1 MNESYPA
8 SSRRWRATAVLGGI
22 AASALV
28 VSGCTASTSGEA
40 DGGGDVTTIT
50 VATAAVP
57 QFDDIR
63 ELSKQFEDE
72 NPDVKVEYVNLPE
85 DQLRD
90 QLTQGVATGSS
101 PFDVVSIGPLEV
113 PLWAQ
118 NGWLAPVD
126 DYLADDSDF
135 DKDDIIP
142 AVLNGLTMNDA
153 LYGVPISAESS
164 MLMYRADLFEAAGIE
179 MPANPTW
186 DDVASM
192 AEQIQDPAQ
201 DLAGICLRG
210 DASWGASM
218 AALNPILNSYGAV
231 WYDED
236 WQPQLS
242 SPEAVAAIDSYLN
255 LQRNYGI
262 PGSSTAGFPECLTAF
277 TQGNAAMWFDAT
289 SAGASVENPEISSVV
304 GKVGYAPAPV
314 DAWDGNGWLWSW
326 NLAITS
332 TSKKQDAA
340 WKYLSF
346 FGSKEYVQL
355 VGEELGWERAPSAT
369 RASTYEIQEY
379 LDAAPFAETS
389 LAMVDK
395 ADPTSHPLQTPYD
408 GILFLLLPSYQ
419 DFGTQVAKEV
429 SAAITSG
436 ASAESV
442 GAAADAIL
450 ERFAED
456 NREWADGE

>member
-1 MNESYPA
+1 MTKSSPA
-8 SSRRWRATAVLGGI
+8 ALRRYRAVAVVGGI
-22 AASALV
+22 AASALA
-28 VSGCTASTSGEA
+28 VSGCTASTSTPDSS
-40 DGGGDVTTIT
+40 DGVTTIT

-63 ELSKQFEDE
+63 ELTPQFEE
-72 NPDVKVEYVNLPE
+72 AYPDVKVEYVNLPE

-118 NGWLAPVD
+118 NEWLAPID
-126 DYLADDSDF
+126 DYLAEDTEF
-135 DKDDIIP
+135 DEGDIIP
-142 AVLNGLTMNDA
+142 AVASGLTLNDQQYA
-153 LYGVPISAESS
+153 VPISAESS
-164 MLMYRADLFEAAGIE
+164 MLMYRQDLFDAAGLQ
-179 MPANPTW
+179 MPEKPTW
-186 DDVASM
+186 ADVAQL
-192 AEQIQDPAQ
+192 AEQIQDPSQ
-201 DLAGICLRG
+201 NLAGICLRG

-218 AALNPILNSYGAV
+218 AALNPMINAFGGI

-236 WQPQLS
+236 WNPQLS
-242 SPEAVAAIDSYLN
+242 SPESVAAIDAYLN
-255 LQRNYGI
+255 LQRNYGV

-277 TQGNAAMWFDAT
+277 TQGQAAMWFDAT
-289 SAGASVENPEISSVV
+289 SAGASVENPEVSSVV
-304 GKVGYAPAPV
+304 GQVGYAPAPV
-314 DAWDGNGWLWSW
+314 DSWDGNGWLWSW

-332 TSKKQDAA
+332 TSEKQDAA

-346 FGSKEYVQL
+346 FGSKDYVKL

-369 RASTYEIQEY
+369 RASTYQIPEY
-379 LDAAPFAETS
+379 MEAAPFAQTS
-389 LAMVDK
+389 LDMVDL
-395 ADPTSHPLQTPYD
+395 ADPTQHPSETPYD
-408 GILFLLLPSYQ
+408 GILFLLLPAYQ

-429 SAAITSG
+429 SDAITSG
-436 ASAESV
+436 ASGAEV

-450 ERFAED
+450 ARFAED

>member
-1 MNESYPA
+1 MTESHPA
-8 SSRRWRATAVLGGI
+8 MLRRLRAGAVIGSI
-22 AASALV
+22 AAAALAI
-28 VSGCTASTSGEA
+28 SGCTASTAAPESE
-40 DGGGDVTTIT
+40 DGVTTIT

-63 ELSKQFEDE
+63 ELTSEFEDA
-72 NPDVKVEYVNLPE
+72 NPDIKVEYVNLPE

-118 NGWLAPVD
+118 NGWLAPLD
-126 DYLADDSDF
+126 TYLQEDTDF
-135 DKDDIIP
+135 DEGDIIP
-142 AVLNGLTMNDA
+142 AVLSGLTLDDQ

-164 MLMYRADLFEAAGIE
+164 MLMYRQDLFDAAGIQ
-179 MPANPTW
+179 MPSNPTW
-186 DDVASM
+186 DDVA
-192 AEQIQDPAQ
+192 AIAAQIQDPSQ
-201 DLAGICLRG
+201 NLAGICLRG

-218 AALNPILNSYGAV
+218 AALNPIINAFGGV
-231 WYDED
+231 WYDQD
-236 WQPQLS
+236 WKPQLS
-242 SPEAVAAIDSYLN
+242 SPESVAAIDAYLN
-255 LQRNYGI
+255 LQRNFGV

-289 SAGASVENPEISSVV
+289 SAGASVENPETSSVV

-314 DAWDGNGWLWSW
+314 ESWDGNGWLWSW

-332 TSKKQDAA
+332 TSEKQDAA

-346 FGSKEYVQL
+346 FGSKDYVKL
-355 VGEELGWERAPSAT
+355 VGEQLGWERAPSAT
-369 RASTYEIQEY
+369 RASTYEIPEY
-379 LDAAPFAETS
+379 MDAAPFAQTS
-389 LAMVDK
+389 LDMVDL
-395 ADPTSHPLQTPYD
+395 ADPTSHPSETPYD

-429 SAAITSG
+429 SGAITSG
-436 ASAESV
+436 ASGADV
-442 GAAADAIL
+442 AAAADAIL
-450 ERFAED
+450 ERFADD

>member
-1 MNESYPA
+1 MIESHSA
-8 SSRRWRATAVLGGI
+8 KTRRWRAGAVIGTA
-22 AASALV
+22 AASALAI
-28 VSGCTASTSGEA
+28 SGCTASTSAPESS
-40 DGGGDVTTIT
+40 DGTTTIT

-63 ELSKQFEDE
+63 ELTSEFEKQ
-72 NPDVKVEYVNLPE
+72 NPDITVEYVNLPE

-113 PLWAQ
+113 PIWAQ
-118 NGWLAPVD
+118 NGWLAPIDAYV
-126 DYLADDSDF
+126 AQDSEF
-135 DKDDIIP
+135 DESDIVP
-142 AVLNGLTMNDA
+142 AVLNGLKHNDE

-164 MLMYRADLFEAAGIE
+164 MLMYRADLFEAAGLK

-186 DDVASM
+186 DDVVSLADKV
-192 AEQIQDPAQ
+192 QDTSNN
-201 DLAGICLRG
+201 LAGICMRG
-210 DASWGASM
+210 DASWGASV
-218 AALNPILNSYGAV
+218 AALNPIINAYGGV

-236 WQPQLS
+236 WAPQLS
-242 SPEAVAAIDSYLN
+242 SPEAVKAIDTYLN

-262 PGSSTAGFPECLTAF
+262 PGTSTAGFPECLTAF
-277 TQGNAAMWFDAT
+277 TQGDAAMWFDAT
-289 SAGASVENPEISSVV
+289 SAAASVENPETSSVV

-332 TSKKQDAA
+332 TSKNQDAA
-340 WKYLSF
+340 WKYLAF
-346 FGSKEYVQL
+346 FGSKDYVKL
-355 VGEELGWERAPSAT
+355 VGEQLGWERAPAAT
-369 RASTYEIQEY
+369 RASTYDIPEY
-379 LDAAPFAETS
+379 LAAAPFAETT

-395 ADPTSHPLQTPYD
+395 ADPTDHPAPTPYD

-436 ASAESV
+436 ASGAEVAS
-442 GAAADAIL
+442 AADGIL
-450 ERFAED
+450 TRFASD
-456 NREWADGE
+456 NRDWVDGE

>member
-1 MNESYPA
+1 MTQSHTA
-8 SSRRWRATAVLGGI
+8 KLRRWRTG
-22 AASALV
+22 AAISSVAAAALAI
-28 VSGCTASTSGEA
+28 SGCTASTTPNNGE
-40 DGGGDVTTIT
+40 DGVTTIT

-63 ELSKQFEDE
+63 ELTSEFEAA

-118 NGWLAPVD
+118 NGWLAPLD
-126 DYLADDSDF
+126 TYLEGDTEF
-135 DKDDIIP
+135 DEGDIVP
-142 AVLNGLTMNDA
+142 AVLSGLTLDDQ

-164 MLMYRADLFEAAGIE
+164 MLMYRKDLFDAAGLE
-179 MPANPTW
+179 MPEKPTW
-186 DDVASM
+186 DDVTQL
-192 AEQIQDPAQ
+192 AEQIQDPSQ
-201 DLAGICLRG
+201 NLAGICMRG
-210 DASWGASM
+210 DASWGAAM
-218 AALNPILNSYGAV
+218 AALNPMINAYGGV

-236 WQPQLS
+236 WTPQLS

-255 LQRNYGI
+255 LQRNYGV
-262 PGSSTAGFPECLTAF
+262 PGASSNGFPECLTAF

-289 SAGASVENPEISSVV
+289 SAGSSVENPDTSAVV

-314 DAWDGNGWLWSW
+314 ESWDGNGWLWSW
-326 NLAITS
+326 NLSITS
-332 TSKKQDAA
+332 TSEKQDAA
-340 WKYLSF
+340 WKYLAF
-346 FGSKEYVQL
+346 FGSKDYVQL
-355 VGEELGWERAPSAT
+355 VGEQLGWERAPSAT
-369 RASTYEIQEY
+369 RESTYEIPEY
-379 LDAAPFAETS
+379 MAAAPFAQTS
-389 LAMVDK
+389 LDMVDL
-395 ADPTSHPLQTPYD
+395 ADPTSHPSPAPYD

-436 ASAESV
+436 ASGADV
-442 GAAADAIL
+442 AAAADAIL
-450 ERFAED
+450 ERFADD
-456 NREWADGE
+456 NREWAAGE

>member
-1 MNESYPA
+1 MTRSYPA
-8 SSRRWRATAVLGGI
+8 TSRRWRTGAAIGSIAV
-22 AASALV
+22 SALA
-28 VSGCTASTSGEA
+28 VSGCTASTTTPDSG
-40 DGGGDVTTIT
+40 DGVTTIT

-63 ELSKQFEDE
+63 ELTAQFEKA

-113 PLWAQ
+113 PLWTQ
-118 NGWLAPVD
+118 SGWLAPLDKYLQD
-126 DYLADDSDF
+126 DTDF
-135 DKDDIIP
+135 DESDIVP
-142 AVLNGLTMNDA
+142 AVLSGLTVDDQ

-164 MLMYRADLFEAAGIE
+164 MLMYRKDLFDAAGLE

-186 DDVASM
+186 ADVTSLAG
-192 AEQIQDPAQ
+192 QIQDTSQ
-201 DLAGICLRG
+201 NLAGICMRG
-210 DASWGASM
+210 DASWGASV
-218 AALNPILNSYGAV
+218 AALNPIINAYGGV
-231 WYDED
+231 WYDDD
-236 WQPQLS
+236 WKPQLS
-242 SPEAVAAIDSYLN
+242 SPEAVAAIDAYLN
-255 LQRNYGI
+255 LQRNFGV
-262 PGSSTAGFPECLTAF
+262 PGASTNGFPECLTAF

-289 SAGASVENPEISSVV
+289 SAGASVENPETSAVV

-314 DAWDGNGWLWSW
+314 DKWDGNGWLWSW
-326 NLAITS
+326 NLSITA

-369 RASTYEIQEY
+369 RQSTYEIPEY
-379 LDAAPFAETS
+379 MAAAPFAQTS
-389 LAMVDK
+389 LDMVDL
-395 ADPTSHPLQTPYD
+395 ADPTSHPSVTPYD

-429 SAAITSG
+429 SGAITSG
-436 ASAESV
+436 ASGAEV
-442 GAAADAIL
+442 AAAADAIL
-450 ERFAED
+450 ERFAAD

>member
-1 MNESYPA
+1 MTKSHPA
-8 SSRRWRATAVLGGI
+8 PLRRWRTGAVIGSI
-22 AASALV
+22 AASTLAI
-28 VSGCTASTSGEA
+28 SGCTASTSTPDSSNG
-40 DGGGDVTTIT
+40 VTTIT

-63 ELSKQFEDE
+63 ELTSNFEE
-72 NPDVKVEYVNLPE
+72 ANPDVKVEYVNLPE

-118 NGWLAPVD
+118 NGWLAPID
-126 DYLADDSDF
+126 SYLADDPDF
-135 DKDDIIP
+135 DDADIIP
-142 AVLNGLTMNDA
+142 AVASGLTLNDQQ
-153 LYGVPISAESS
+153 YGVPISAEAS
-164 MLMYRADLFEAAGIE
+164 MLMYRKDLFDAAGLT
-179 MPANPTW
+179 MPEKPTW
-186 DDVASM
+186 ADVAEL
-192 AEQIQDPAQ
+192 AEQIQDPSQ

-210 DASWGASM
+210 DASWGASV
-218 AALNPILNSYGAV
+218 AALNPMINAFGGV

-236 WQPQLS
+236 WAPQLS
-242 SPEAVAAIDSYLN
+242 SAESVAAIDAYLN
-255 LQRNYGI
+255 LQRNFGI
-262 PGSSTAGFPECLTAF
+262 PGASTAGFPECLTAF

-289 SAGASVENPEISSVV
+289 SAGASVENPEISSVG

-314 DAWDGNGWLWSW
+314 ESWDGNGWLWSW
-326 NLAITS
+326 NLSITE
-332 TSKKQDAA
+332 TSEKKDAA
-340 WKYLSF
+340 WKYLSY
-346 FGSKEYVQL
+346 FGSKDYVKL

-369 RASTYEIQEY
+369 RASTYDVPEY
-379 LDAAPFAETS
+379 MEAAPFAQTS
-389 LAMVDK
+389 LDMVDL
-395 ADPTSHPLQTPYD
+395 ADPTQHPVETPYD

-436 ASAESV
+436 ASGAEV
-442 GAAADAIL
+442 AAAADAIL
-450 ERFAED
+450 TRFAED